1 MKQVLR
7 ELYYILS
14 PNTSPGKHKILFSK
28 QLKGPSFHSLL
39 MFIIIYKVS
48 QDFFFLFGLLKGSP
62 KTCLQ
67 TKCQL
72 YPSIQDS

>member
-28 QLKGPSFHSLL
+28 QLKGPSFHLLL

-48 QDFFFLFGLLKGSP
+48 QDFFFCLDYWKEAP
-62 KTCLQ
+62 KPCLQ

-72 YPSIQDS
+72 YPSVQDS